1 MYESHFG
8 LTGSPFQL
16 NPDPAFFYDSRGHS
30 HALAYLKYGAHQGE
44 GFIVVTGEIGAGKTT
59 VVRALLEGLDSNKVV
74 AAQIVS
80 TQLASGELLR
90 AILIAFGVPVS
101 SDSKAH
107 LISTLEA
114 LMTSLAAQGKRALL
128 IIDEAQNLGREA
140 IEELRML
147 SNFQLGNHSL
157 LQSFLVGQPEL
168 RTLLKSK
175 AMEQLRQRITASCHL
190 TPLDIVDTRK
200 YIEHRLKHVGWNGT
214 PTFTIAAYERIHAL
228 TRGVPRLINRL
239 CNRLMLA
246 AYLQDVTQISEAI
259 VIETA
264 TGLRSEIGGE
274 MGDALPLEAAPAAA
288 AAARGEVLDSAAA
301 EAAAAAAVAEA
312 SAQQAST
319 AVETP
324 LAHRAA
330 AARKAARARRTVDVA
345 TGTLMGLCDS
355 PSGYWK
361 LIALGQALAEFSNIP
376 AMTVVHAGT
385 HRSVGKLAD
394 GTLAGG
400 CTVTHLG
407 LDGGDYAKVTST
419 AIPRFDAV
427 LSEAAPSVVLVAGMD
442 DAVLA
447 CALLAKKRGYTILRL
462 DAGQQRNGHGA
473 PTLNSSLLDQLAD
486 ELFTETVTDSH
497 ALIREGVPSE
507 RVHFIGSLVAKFIG
521 IVLAQMPTA
530 EKVLSDFDLDPAALQ
545 GRYGV
550 LGRNSQATINP
561 QRYADQM
568 LPVLRI
574 LARDIPL
581 VWPLRTAERNAVIVA
596 GVDRQFAEAGVLLVR
611 HRGYIESLALLRY
624 ARCLVIGAEG
634 ELVEEAEALGK
645 TTIAAGAEVY
655 DTDALV
661 GRSDIVVGVDVEL
674 AARAARVVLSDD
686 DAGAAPSNPEI
697 WDGSASMRLAK
708 WLLNWLG
715 SEPRTTTRGLEAIE

>member
-8 LTGSPFQL
+8 LSGSPFQL
-16 NPDPAFFYDSRGHS
+16 NPDPAFFYDSRGHR

-44 GFIVVTGEIGAGKTT
+44 GFIIVTGEIGAGKTT
-59 VVRALLEGLDSNKVV
+59 VVRALLEGLDRTKVV

-80 TQLASGELLR
+80 TQLASGDLLR
-90 AILIAFGVPVS
+90 AILIAFGVPVQS
-101 SDSKAH
+101 ESKAH

-114 LMTSLAAQGKRALL
+114 FMTSLAAQGRRALL

-190 TPLDIVDTRK
+190 TPLDVVDTRK
-200 YIEHRLKHVGWNGT
+200 YIEHRLKHVDWSGN
-214 PTFTIAAYERIHAL
+214 PAFTIAAYERIHVW
-228 TRGVPRLINRL
+228 TGGVPRRINRL
-239 CNRLMLA
+239 CNRLLLA
-246 AYLQDVTQISEAI
+246 AYLQNSTQISEAL

-264 TGLRSEIGGE
+264 NELRAEIGE
-274 MGDALPLEAAPAAA
+274 VGDATTPEPASPAPVAVS
-288 AAARGEVLDSAAA
+288 EVQDSAAA
-301 EAAAAAAVAEA
+301 EAHAAEKAELEAAAAP
-312 SAQQAST
+312 ST
-319 AVETP
+319 APV
-324 LAHRAA
+324 
-330 AARKAARARRTVDVA
+330 KAARAALHASQRAAARPRRMPGVA
-345 TGTLMGLCDS
+345 AGSLMCLCDS

-361 LIALGQALAEFSNIP
+361 LVALGQALAEFSDIP
-376 AMTVVHAGT
+376 AMTIVHTGT
-385 HRSVGKLAD
+385 ERHTGTMA
-394 GTLAGG
+394 GTLASG
-400 CTVTHLG
+400 CTVSHLG
-407 LDGGDYAKVTST
+407 LEGGDYARMTST

-427 LSEAAPSVVLVAGMD
+427 LADTMPGVVLVAGMN

-447 CALLAKKRGYTILRL
+447 CALLAKKRGHTILRL
-462 DAGQQRNGHGA
+462 DAGQQRDGRGA
-473 PTLNSSLLDQLAD
+473 ATLNSTLLDQLAD

-497 ALIREGVPSE
+497 ALIREGFTSE

-521 IVLAQMPTA
+521 IVLAQMASA
-530 EKVLSDFDLDPAALQ
+530 EKVLTDFDLSPATLH
-545 GRYGV
+545 GRYG
-550 LGRNSQATINP
+550 LLAWNCQATDDP
-561 QRYADQM
+561 QRLVDHM
-568 LPVLRI
+568 LPVLRV

-581 VWPLRTAERNAVIVA
+581 VWPLRAADRNAVIVA
-596 GVDRQFAEAGVLLVR
+596 GVDRQFAEAGVMLVR
-611 HRGYIESLALLRY
+611 HRGYIESLGLLRY
-624 ARCLVIGAEG
+624 ARCLVVGAEG
-634 ELVEEAEALGK
+634 ELIEEAEALGK
-645 TTIAAGAEVY
+645 TTIAAGADVY

-674 AARAARVVLSDD
+674 ATRAARVVLSDD
-686 DAGAAPSNPEI
+686 EADAPPSNPEI

-715 SEPRTTTRGLEAIE
+715 SEPRSTTRGLESIE